1 MLMSGGVI
9 IRPPFYFVGVISL
22 ILVGLGESGRWA
34 LGQALMMEM
43 SDDAY
48 KARVM
53 SVIMMSFGLM
63 PLGMLPMGWAIESF
77 GAEFAV
83 GIFGFVLMF
92 FTISYLIFV
101 RSLKN
106 YK

>member
-1 MLMSGGVI
+1 
-9 IRPPFYFVGVISL
+9 
-22 ILVGLGESGRWA
+22 
-34 LGQALMMEM
+34 MMEI

-63 PLGMLPMGWAIESF
+63 PLGMLPMGWAIESY
-77 GAEFAV
+77 GSEFAV
-83 GIFGFVLMF
+83 GIFGLVLMI
-92 FTISYLIFV
+92 FTISYLLFA
-101 RSLKN
+101 RSIKN